1 MLYYTKYYAFCLRK
15 ERELNVKSVLTFIL
29 LYIPINTG
37 FWRLYLGSLYV

>member
-1 MLYYTKYYAFCLRK
+1 MDFAFAEGGGV
-15 ERELNVKSVLTFIL
+15 ERKSVLTFIL

>member
-1 MLYYTKYYAFCLRK
+1 MDFAFAEGGGVERK
-15 ERELNVKSVLTFIL
+15 KRFNIHL